1 MTAPR
6 DHGSPLPSGLG
17 GYRRPRGVG
26 HAPRGF
32 DRSPFGVP
40 RANQSDE
47 SSRVNRK
54 TVAPLPLGV
63 LLRAARADR
72 GFSRERLWKV
82 LSIDFDAFLPRH
94 PRNDFKWNSEAV
106 CILFFRDWSGEKRS
120 SVIPFLCAWLFGKR
134 NILDGNGL
142 LLRAENLPTRRAG
155 HLNGGILIEGD
166 THIAGDDRVDRK
178 IGRPSLPAL
187 RSWGFS
193 ASLARGPTQKLGRGL
208 VVVRSGASERPGLRR
223 ILRSP
228 VHIAGTPITKHCV

>member
-1 MTAPR
+1 MDTRRGGSIDPR
-6 DHGSPLPSGLG
+6 SGSHARTRVTNLPESTGKLW
-17 GYRRPRGVG
+17 
-26 HAPRGF
+26 H
-32 DRSPFGVP
+32 PFLS
-40 RANQSDE
+40 ACFY
-47 SSRVNRK
+47 
-54 TVAPLPLGV
+54 A
-63 LLRAARADR
+63 LLALEEP
-72 GFSRERLWKV
+72 FSRERLWKV

-106 CILFFRDWSGEKRS
+106 CTFSFLDWSGEKRS

>member
-1 MTAPR
+1 MDTRRGGSIDPR
-6 DHGSPLPSGLG
+6 SGSHARTRVTNLPESTGKLW
-17 GYRRPRGVG
+17 
-26 HAPRGF
+26 H
-32 DRSPFGVP
+32 PFLS
-40 RANQSDE
+40 ACFY
-47 SSRVNRK
+47 
-54 TVAPLPLGV
+54 A
-63 LLRAARADR
+63 LLALEEP
-72 GFSRERLWKV
+72 FSRERLWKV

-106 CILFFRDWSGEKRS
+106 CILFFRDWSGRNDR
-120 SVIPFLCAWLFGKR
+120 VLFLFCALGSLAKGIFLTGTA
-134 NILDGNGL
+134 